1 VIAAH
6 EEHALKMSSLLRVL
20 GCPYVVHIMDIYHHE
35 GLDPARMPGFRDLL
49 GGATARLA
57 ISDAIAD
64 EIARF
69 GGPPAQVIPIGQE
82 VSKQVAAPP
91 VPGQPLRL
99 VMVGKPYAEGMAV
112 FRAAWDELLRR
123 FPDVEICYAGQ
134 HVLEFPEHIRARLKT
149 SAYLARA
156 DYEALLA
163 RCHVAF
169 LSGPLDLDRFG
180 KFSIASRIADYLMAG
195 LPVVGCVG
203 DGTAMQR
210 FLQPIVPRAVRFAR
224 TPDELLDG
232 LAAFRDP
239 ARWRD
244 AHEVGRA
251 FAVAHLDIRQ
261 VRRLVRDT
269 LTAAARRA
277 GPNGQVGENAVIS

>member
-1 VIAAH
+1 
-6 EEHALKMSSLLRVL
+6 
-20 GCPYVVHIMDIYHHE
+20 
-35 GLDPARMPGFRDLL
+35 
-49 GGATARLA
+49 
-57 ISDAIAD
+57 
-64 EIARF
+64 
-69 GGPPAQVIPIGQE
+69 
-82 VSKQVAAPP
+82 
-91 VPGQPLRL
+91 
-99 VMVGKPYAEGMAV
+99 
-112 FRAAWDELLRR
+112 
-123 FPDVEICYAGQ
+123 
-134 HVLEFPEHIRARLKT
+134 
-149 SAYLARA
+149 
-156 DYEALLA
+156 
-163 RCHVAF
+163 
-169 LSGPLDLDRFG
+169 
-180 KFSIASRIADYLMAG
+180 
-195 LPVVGCVG
+195 
-203 DGTAMQR
+203 MQR